1 MTESTRRPLRGMIAR
16 RGEHPATEQR
26 PELSAVEPELRKVGP
41 AGAVIAELRA
51 EFEADQQRRAAI
63 RTAVIPGSRP
73 HGPGQLP
80 PRILNPL
87 TPLVRDVVIDSRAP
101 LQLRDWQQVLAT
113 AFGATAKRLDTVR
126 ANAHFACQQHG
137 VWIAN
142 VVRMSRSRDLGSDL
156 AALQIGAETGSHDI
170 DALVASGIVARALTA
185 GGAR

>member
-1 MTESTRRPLRGMIAR
+1 MIVNNPTGSRGTRVLRELDADL
-16 RGEHPATEQR
+16 PA
-26 PELSAVEPELRKVGP
+26 ELSP
-41 AGAVIAELRA
+41 ARIGIVPGA
-51 EFEADQQRRAAI
+51 QRR
-63 RTAVIPGSRP
+63 
-73 HGPGQLP
+73 GPGQLP
-80 PRILNPL
+80 ARVLNPL
-87 TPLVRDVVIDSRAP
+87 TPLVSDAVLGGDRAP